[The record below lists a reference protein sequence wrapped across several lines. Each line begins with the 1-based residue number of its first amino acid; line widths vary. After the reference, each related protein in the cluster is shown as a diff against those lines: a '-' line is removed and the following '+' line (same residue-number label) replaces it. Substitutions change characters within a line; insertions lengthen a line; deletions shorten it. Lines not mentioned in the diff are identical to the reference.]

1 MTENAKQHIW
11 PALLY
16 EDAPAAIEFLT
27 EAFGFEKRAVHE
39 SEPGVI
45 VHAEL
50 SWPEGGAIMLSSA
63 GAGESPFNRRQTGN
77 DAMYVVSSDPDAIF
91 ERARAAGAEVLS
103 RPADTDYGSRD
114 VSFRDPEGN
123 LWDFGTYAGE
133 ASDASSAS

>member
-27 EAFGFEKRAVHE
+27 EAFGFEKQAVHE

-50 SWPEGGAIMLSSA
+50 NWPEGGTIMLASA
-63 GAGESPFNRRQTGN
+63 GAGDGPFANRQTGN
-77 DAMYVVSSDPDAIF
+77 DGVYVVCSDPDAIH
-91 ERARAAGAEVLS
+91 ERAKAAGAEVVIELN
-103 RPADTDYGSRD
+103 DTDYGSRD
-114 VSFRDPEGN
+114 VAFRDPEGN

-133 ASDASSAS
+133 GG